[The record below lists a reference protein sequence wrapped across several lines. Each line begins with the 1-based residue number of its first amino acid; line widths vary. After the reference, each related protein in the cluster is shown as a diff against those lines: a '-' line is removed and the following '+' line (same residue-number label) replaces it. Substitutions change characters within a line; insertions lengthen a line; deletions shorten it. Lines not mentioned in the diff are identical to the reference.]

1 MQINTETQTSDGRQE
16 ALSALF
22 DGECP
27 TDTVAAVARAYG
39 EHAEL
44 RGAWASYQ
52 CIGDA
57 LRSQT
62 VRPADPGFA
71 ASVMARVAADAAA
84 QPLAS
89 PVEAPVVVAVSA
101 TAAPSRLDA
110 ANDAVFR
117 WKLVA
122 GVASMLAVAAV
133 AWQVVVAPAPLS
145 APVMAGAPSVNGTAV
160 VPVQAVVTERGVV
173 LRDPQLEELMAAHR
187 QYGGMSALQAP
198 AGFLRNATYESPQR

>member
-1 MQINTETQTSDGRQE
+1 MQTTTETQTPEGRLE

-27 TDTVAAVARAYG
+27 TDAVSAVTHAYRDD
-39 EHAEL
+39 ATL

-57 LRSQT
+57 LRNQAS
-62 VRPADPGFA
+62 RSADPEFA
-71 ASVMARVAADAAA
+71 AAVMARIAAAA
-84 QPLAS
+84 QTPQPLAQDAV
-89 PVEAPVVVAVSA
+89 PLAATVAKSK
-101 TAAPSRLDA
+101 PDA

-117 WKLVA
+117 WKMVA

-133 AWQVVVAPAPLS
+133 AWQVVVAPTPQAGPL
-145 APVMAGAPSVNGTAV
+145 MAGTPGVGAAGV

-198 AGFLRNATYESPQR
+198 AGFLRNATYEAPQR